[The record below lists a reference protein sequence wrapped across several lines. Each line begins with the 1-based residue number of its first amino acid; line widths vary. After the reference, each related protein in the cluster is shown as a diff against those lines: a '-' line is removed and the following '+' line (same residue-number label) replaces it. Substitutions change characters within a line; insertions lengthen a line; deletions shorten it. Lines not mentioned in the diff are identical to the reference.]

1 MGAIAF
7 TPLAQG
13 LLTDKYLGDG
23 TAARAQKRGSLPDKP
38 LSDEGLAILRAL
50 NELARERGQSLAQL
64 ALQWVL
70 RDGVVASALIGAS
83 RPAQLD
89 ENLAALDAPELTAAE
104 IARIDGIAGAGLD
117 VNLWSV
123 SSEL

>member
-1 MGAIAF
+1 M
-7 TPLAQG
+7 
-13 LLTDKYLGDG
+13 
-23 TAARAQKRGSLPDKP
+23 
-38 LSDEGLAILRAL
+38 
-50 NELARERGQSLAQL
+50 
-64 ALQWVL
+64 L

-89 ENLAALDAPELTAAE
+89 ENLAALDAPELTAE
-104 IARIDGIAGAGLD
+104 ELARIDEIAGAGLD